1 MFNINLRLINSID
14 KSLIKGL
21 LSATSNISIIACRNT
36 AVRIGF
42 DPFIEHSIEMI
53 ALCTHSKDLHIQQK
67 ILNNNETLY
76 IIDVCNENSIKY
88 QHEPLKLSILDGPD
102 APKLWLVK
110 TSYGIFAIGFQLYIG
125 GKQTGDI
132 ISIEQKFFQTLIEDI
147 NLL

>member
-1 MFNINLRLINSID
+1 M
-14 KSLIKGL
+14 GL
-21 LSATSNISIIACRNT
+21 Y
-36 AVRIGF
+36 
-42 DPFIEHSIEMI
+42 
-53 ALCTHSKDLHIQQK
+53 SKDLHIQQK